1 VKIIHRLKYSSQM
14 KTQTQARGFTLV
26 ELLVAIA
33 IFAVLSALGWKVF
46 DHLMKVK
53 DRNAYHEENLGQLQE
68 AYLQFQRDALQI
80 VPISANIEGQLQPAL
95 LLNNQ
100 RFVMSKSGVSDPLQQ
115 GISPFERV
123 EYQYDAQEK
132 KLYRLKYANINVSRT
147 QQPVSSVIL
156 TDIEQFQVSVLNPQE
171 LLQWPENAQTTE
183 EAQTM
188 QQLPRGIKIKF
199 TLNEV
204 EYEWWFSLLDT
215 RFMQNQIPA
224 TPNTG
229 T

>member
-1 VKIIHRLKYSSQM
+1 MNGLNHQKQILGLKQDR
-14 KTQTQARGFTLV
+14 RGFTLV

-46 DHLMKVK
+46 DHLIKVK

-95 LLNNQ
+95 SLNNQ
-100 RFVMSKSGVSDPLQQ
+100 QFVVSKSGVSDPLQQ
-115 GISPFERV
+115 GISPFERI
-123 EYQYDAQEK
+123 EYQYNAQEK
-132 KLYRLKYANINVSRT
+132 QLIRLKYANINVSRT

-156 TDIEQFQVSVLNPQE
+156 SDVEQFQISVLNPQE
-171 LLQWPENAQTTE
+171 LLQWPENIQSEDDAQ
-183 EAQTM
+183 AM
-188 QQLPRGIKIKF
+188 QQLPRGLKVKF
-199 TLNEV
+199 MLKEV

-215 RFMQNQIPA
+215 RFMQNQIPT
-224 TPNTG
+224 TPSTG
-229 T
+229 S